1 MYITKTNFIQYLHCP
16 KSLWFLKND
25 PENYPHGEVSIFM
38 QKLIREGYEVEQYVQ
53 EYFKSNGNCEVSFQT
68 EFKTEDSLLYARAD
82 AFEIKS
88 DGTAAL
94 YEIKSSTSIKTD
106 SKHNHI
112 KDACFQKICAERT
125 GQRIDRVF
133 LVHLNGEYIREGE
146 INSDELFVF
155 NDITE
160 KVAELERETNEE
172 ISSALQFLTS
182 DQDLQGC
189 SCREKSRGNHCDT
202 FANFNTD
209 VPKSSI
215 YHLPNVSQKKI
226 GELLSKGVIGLDAV
240 TDEYPLSERQHLVV
254 KSAKTGTP
262 QINKAAIRQFLSDL
276 EFPLHFLDYET
287 FSSAVPFLDGTG
299 PHQQFPVQYSVHILE
314 EDGALSHKE
323 YLEREAR
330 LPDRLVEQIAN
341 DIGPSGSIVSWHASF
356 EIRLNREMGERY
368 TDKCNF
374 LSNVNDRMVDLEDV
388 FKIDYVDAR
397 FNGSTSIKNVLPVV
411 CPDLDYEELNIKDGA
426 TAMEAWGRMVNAS
439 QKESEEIAKDLLK
452 YCRLDTYAMVKI
464 IRFLAMRVNFVTAW
478 VRS

>member
-53 EYFKSNGNCEVSFQT
+53 EYFKSNGNCGVSFQT

-202 FANFNTD
+202 FANFNPD

-215 YHLPNVSQKKI
+215 YHLPNVSQKK
-226 GELLSKGVIGLDAV
+226 SV
-240 TDEYPLSERQHLVV
+240 SCFQ
-254 KSAKTGTP
+254 
-262 QINKAAIRQFLSDL
+262 KA
-276 EFPLHFLDYET
+276 
-287 FSSAVPFLDGTG
+287 
-299 PHQQFPVQYSVHILE
+299 
-314 EDGALSHKE
+314 
-323 YLEREAR
+323 
-330 LPDRLVEQIAN
+330 
-341 DIGPSGSIVSWHASF
+341 
-356 EIRLNREMGERY
+356 
-368 TDKCNF
+368 
-374 LSNVNDRMVDLEDV
+374 
-388 FKIDYVDAR
+388 
-397 FNGSTSIKNVLPVV
+397 
-411 CPDLDYEELNIKDGA
+411 
-426 TAMEAWGRMVNAS
+426 
-439 QKESEEIAKDLLK
+439 
-452 YCRLDTYAMVKI
+452 
-464 IRFLAMRVNFVTAW
+464 
-478 VRS
+478 

>member
-1 MYITKTNFIQYLHCP
+1 MK
-16 KSLWFLKND
+16 
-25 PENYPHGEVSIFM
+25 
-38 QKLIREGYEVEQYVQ
+38 KLIREGYEVERYVQ
-53 EYFKSNGNCEVSFQT
+53 EFFKSNGNFDVSFQT
-68 EFKTEDSLLYARAD
+68 EFKTEDGHLYARAD
-82 AFEIKS
+82 AFEMKS

-160 KVAELERETNEE
+160 KVAEIERETNEE
-172 ISSALQFLTS
+172 INTALQFLTS

-189 SCREKSRGNHCDT
+189 SCREKSRRNHCDT
-202 FANFNTD
+202 FAKFNPD
-209 VPKSSI
+209 VPKPSI

-254 KSAKTGTP
+254 KAAKTGVP
-262 QINKAAIRQFLSDL
+262 QIDKAAIKKFLANL
-276 EFPLHFLDYET
+276 EFPLYFLDYET

-314 EDGALSHKE
+314 EDGRLSHKE

-330 LPDRLVEQIAN
+330 LPERLVERMAI
-341 DIGPSGSIVSWHASF
+341 DIGRSGSIVSWHASF
-356 EIRLNREMGERY
+356 EKRLNREMGERY
-368 TDKCNF
+368 TENAAF
-374 LSNVNDRMVDLEDV
+374 LNGINNRMVDLEDV
-388 FKIDYVDAR
+388 FKVDYVDAR
-397 FNGSTSIKNVLPVV
+397 FYGSTSIKNVLPVV
-411 CPDLDYEELNIKDGA
+411 CPDLDYEELNIQDGA
-426 TAMEAWGRMVNAS
+426 AAMEAWGRMVNAS
-439 QKESEEIAKDLLK
+439 QQESEEIANDLLK
-452 YCRLDTYAMVKI
+452 YCRLDTYAMVEI
-464 IRFLAMRVNFVTAW
+464 IRFLAKRVNFVTAW